1 MSQDQICEHNEYL
14 NNDDDV
20 IAFSADS
27 MCKLA
32 IFKQKIQN
40 FLSNEIPNKLV
51 EFLEHQGIKYMKIN
65 QSITDSK
72 GRTHTNIANHNWL
85 KDGKECEI
93 LQVGSNGWKKGK
105 IRLKVSLE
113 FIPDEPKIKEIESPL
128 DDIRQSI
135 N

>member
-20 IAFSADS
+20 IAFSPNSLCKIAKLKEVVDS
-27 MCKLA
+27 FISGYLV
-32 IFKQKIQN
+32 KQRCNHFENKQITDTYS
-40 FLSNEIPNKLV
+40 SNEIDWYK
-51 EFLEHQGIKYMKIN
+51 
-65 QSITDSK
+65 T
-72 GRTHTNIANHNWL
+72 
-85 KDGKECEI
+85 GKECEI

-113 FIPDEPKIKEIESPL
+113 FIPDEPEIKEIESPL

-135 N
+135 NEP

>member
-1 MSQDQICEHNEYL
+1 MSQDRICGHNEYL

-27 MCKLA
+27 MCKMSR
-32 IFKQKIQN
+32 FKDLIKNCVSSN
-40 FLSNEIPNKLV
+40 FSNQLV
-51 EFLEHQGIKYMKIN
+51 EYLEKAGMQNLKIYSRSN
-65 QSITDSK
+65 NSTKSYL
-72 GRTHTNIANHNWL
+72 TNNKWL
-85 KDGKECEI
+85 TEGKDCEI

-113 FIPDEPKIKEIESPL
+113 FIPDEPEINEIESPL
-128 DDIRQSI
+128 DDIRQSM